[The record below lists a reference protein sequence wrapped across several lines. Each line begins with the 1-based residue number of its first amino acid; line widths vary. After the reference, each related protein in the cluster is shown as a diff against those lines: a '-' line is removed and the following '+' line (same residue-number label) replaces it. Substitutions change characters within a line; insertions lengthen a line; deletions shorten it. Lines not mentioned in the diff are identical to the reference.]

1 MLDSQILP
9 IYYTD
14 KAISGL
20 IGIKEYLL
28 KYFTQREVDRFYTML
43 RSFEKVVSVFPE
55 LYPVSAQNKVI
66 HRAVLSK
73 QLSVFYRAS
82 KSKISVIAI
91 IDNRMDYSNWP

>member
-1 MLDSQILP
+1 MPDPQVLP

-14 KAISGL
+14 RAVSGL

-28 KYFTQREVDRFYTML
+28 KHFTQREVGRFYTML

-55 LYPVSAQNKVI
+55 LYPVSARNEEI

-73 QLSVFYRAS
+73 QLSVFYRVS
-82 KSKISVIAI
+82 KSEILVIAI